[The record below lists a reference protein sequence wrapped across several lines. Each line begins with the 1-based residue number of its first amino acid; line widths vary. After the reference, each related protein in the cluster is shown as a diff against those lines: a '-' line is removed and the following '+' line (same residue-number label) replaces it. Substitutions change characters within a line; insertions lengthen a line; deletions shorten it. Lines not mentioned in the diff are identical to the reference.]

1 MSAKLELRELIV
13 EPGARQIK
21 LPSVI
26 SSPCYVDLGDD
37 IIVTPRARG
46 GSVFRTS
53 QIAAL
58 PSGTTGCEMSLISP
72 DVGRSVPA
80 RWRCFGGV
88 IVRSLVLTSAQMWA
102 DSVLLSCYED
112 GSCFFPA
119 CLYIT
124 LMPNAL
130 PMILIWRVFTK
141 AKRYFG
147 PWENVWLFRYD
158 LLSAMHS
165 AKPRSRESWHMR

>member
-1 MSAKLELRELIV
+1 MTLASLIQLRQNDLFKASNHQNSFTPTMSAKLELRELIV

-88 IVRSLVLTSAQMWA
+88 IVRSLVLTSAQM
-102 DSVLLSCYED
+102 
-112 GSCFFPA
+112 
-119 CLYIT
+119 
-124 LMPNAL
+124 
-130 PMILIWRVFTK
+130 
-141 AKRYFG
+141 
-147 PWENVWLFRYD
+147 
-158 LLSAMHS
+158 
-165 AKPRSRESWHMR
+165 